1 MTGLFP
7 VLPDWAAG
15 LIIAALVFIVIIGG
29 IKSIGATAE
38 KIVPFMALT
47 YLVMAVWAL
56 VLNYQ
61 DIPATF
67 ALIFDSAFN
76 GHAAAGGF
84 LGAGMIVALR
94 AGFAR
99 GLFSNE
105 AGQGSTP
112 MAHAVAQTT
121 DPARQ
126 GRFAMMGTF
135 IDTIIICTMTGLVML
150 TVQGAFPSAANG
162 VQEHVWTSDLRGFD
176 MTQAAYATAFPMQ
189 IFAGISLGQLVAS
202 IALILFAFTTMVTWS
217 YYGERAITFLFSD
230 KLIIPFRILWVV
242 MIFVGSFQNLEFV
255 WRFGDIANAAMAVP
269 NLVALLLL
277 SSVVF
282 RLAKGEKDAGTDHG

>member
-1 MTGLFP
+1 LSP
-7 VLPDWAAG
+7 AG
-15 LIIAALVFIVIIGG
+15 
-29 IKSIGATAE
+29 
-38 KIVPFMALT
+38 
-47 YLVMAVWAL
+47 
-56 VLNYQ
+56 
-61 DIPATF
+61 
-67 ALIFDSAFN
+67 
-76 GHAAAGGF
+76 
-84 LGAGMIVALR
+84 
-94 AGFAR
+94 
-99 GLFSNE
+99 
-105 AGQGSTP
+105 
-112 MAHAVAQTT
+112 
-121 DPARQ
+121 
-126 GRFAMMGTF
+126 
-135 IDTIIICTMTGLVML
+135 
-150 TVQGAFPSAANG
+150 PS
-162 VQEHVWTSDLRGFD
+162 
-176 MTQAAYATAFPMQ
+176 QAAYATAFPMQ